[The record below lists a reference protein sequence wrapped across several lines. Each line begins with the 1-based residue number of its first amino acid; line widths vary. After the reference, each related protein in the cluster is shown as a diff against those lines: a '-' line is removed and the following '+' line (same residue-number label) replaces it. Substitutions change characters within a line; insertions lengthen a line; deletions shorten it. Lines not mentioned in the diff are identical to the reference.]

1 MTPQA
6 TNCLSLFYGS
16 SPDTIKKALQIQKPS
31 IVEELKNHFG
41 ENNLDKLAVR
51 LSLGK

>member
-16 SPDTIKKALQIQKPS
+16 NPATIKQALSMQKAS

-41 ENNLDKLAVR
+41 ESNIDKLAVR

>member
-6 TNCLSLFYGS
+6 TKSLELYFGGD
-16 SPDTIKKALQIQKPS
+16 PATIKKALSMQKPS
-31 IVEELKNHFG
+31 VVEELKNHFG
-41 ENNLDKLAVR
+41 ETNIDKLAVR

>member
-6 TNCLSLFYGS
+6 TNCLSLYYGGN
-16 SPDTIKKALQIQKPS
+16 PDTIKRALQMQKPS
-31 IVEELKNHFG
+31 VVDELKNHFG
-41 ENNLDKLAVR
+41 ESNLNKLAVR